1 MALQSMPTPGDLYAV
16 QSGKGEGDVDK
27 LKEEVTALLE
37 QPTADAAEEARV
49 LAQAHELVHQAL
61 ERKVEGS

>member
-1 MALQSMPTPGDLYAV
+1 MAPQSMPTPGDLYAA
-16 QSGKGEGDVDK
+16 QSGRGEGDVDK